1 MLIAL
6 GDVVEGH
13 KVDPDLIKQAYEQIR
28 PPTRVYQD
36 VRGGLRSR
44 NVNIGFIRESEIR
57 ANGTELWVRFD
68 YDYPNMHNRRALLGP
83 CPDEEGLCVAAVT
96 PVRLVP
102 GDRESSD
109 RIGTLNNSDEFKSRV
124 EQRQTSDEREHRVR
138 GPQDFEKLTKE
149 DLEQVKDLLTQ
160 MEQWFEQGH
169 EAYRWNTVADNNSR
183 KIPRKVLKEFV
194 RRADEAGWDA
204 TFSGAIVEIRRPD

>member
-1 MLIAL
+1 MLIAV

-13 KVDPDLIKQAYEQIR
+13 KVNPDVIEHAYEQIR

-36 VRGGLRSR
+36 IRGGPRSR
-44 NVNIGFIRESEIR
+44 NVNIGLIIDSEIR
-57 ANGTELWVRFD
+57 ADGTELWVRF
-68 YDYPNMHNRRALLGP
+68 DYPNMHNRRALLGP
-83 CPDEEGLCVAAVT
+83 CPDGEGLCVAAVT
-96 PVRLVP
+96 PVRPVP

-109 RIGTLNNSDEFKSRV
+109 PIRTLDNSEDFKTRI
-124 EQRQTSDEREHRVR
+124 EQRQTSDERDPRVR

-169 EAYRWNTVADNNSR
+169 ETYRWNTVADADSR
-183 KIPRKVLKEFV
+183 KIPRKILKEFV
-194 RRADEAGWDA
+194 RRADDAGWDA
-204 TFSGAIVEIRRPD
+204 TLSGAIVEIRRPV